1 MDKKQKMSEADVHR
15 LGSVA
20 AKTATLIVFTLLAV
34 LVGAVLQKI
43 VFLNQNYAL
52 RSVSNTGFAER
63 RGQLDLRYTSGEIT
77 NVDVE
82 NGMLTVKPNGS
93 NRTFAIDSAT
103 KFVQW
108 DDSSTN
114 ASAEQNG
121 TASTASTLP
130 EPPYQVSSMSVSAL
144 QEGMQVGVY
153 TDSSLLDSQN
163 SNSNDE
169 TPRAILV
176 ATLVSDGQQQ
186 DSEDENTSQEEQTQQ
201 NETDQNQNQNN
212 GSSSSSE
219 DTSSNGRSSNDG
231 STTDSND
238 STQEEENTDESNDQG
253 TTSGGSTIEG
263 EVSY

>member
-1 MDKKQKMSEADVHR
+1 MNKNQKMSEADVHR

-93 NRTFAIDSAT
+93 DRTFAIDSAT

-121 TASTASTLP
+121 TTSTASTLP
-130 EPPYQVSSMSVSAL
+130 QPPYQVSSMSVSAL

-153 TDSSLLDSQN
+153 TDSSLLDSQD
-163 SNSNDE
+163 SNDD

-186 DSEDENTSQEEQTQQ
+186 DSEDENMSQEEQTQQ
-201 NETDQNQNQNN
+201 NETENN
-212 GSSSSSE
+212 GSSSNNG
-219 DTSSNGRSSNDG
+219 DTSNNGRSSNDG
-231 STTDSND
+231 STTDSSD
-238 STQEEENTDESNDQG
+238 STPEEENTNESNDQG
-253 TTSGGSTIEG
+253 TTSGESTVEG

>member
-1 MDKKQKMSEADVHR
+1 MNKNQKMSEADVHR

-93 NRTFAIDSAT
+93 DRTFAIDSAT

-130 EPPYQVSSMSVSAL
+130 QPPYQVSSMSVSAF

-163 SNSNDE
+163 SNDND

-186 DSEDENTSQEEQTQQ
+186 DSEDENMSQEEQTQQ
-201 NETDQNQNQNN
+201 NETENNESSSNN
-212 GSSSSSE
+212 G

-231 STTDSND
+231 STTDSSD
-238 STQEEENTDESNDQG
+238 STSEEENTNESNDQG
-253 TTSGGSTIEG
+253 TTSGESTVEG